1 MNSEVFGQHENI
13 DLIYN
18 SLSCAKAGLNDPSK
32 PLSNFLFVGDTSVG
46 KTYTA
51 KKIAKYFFGNEKS
64 FLQLNMSEYQDKTAI
79 SKLMGANDEGGLLTE
94 FVRNNPNCVVL
105 FDEVEKCEPKVLD
118 ILLHILDE
126 GYATDNLNR
135 NIDFSKTVVIMTSNI
150 GHREK
155 SAKSMGFAP
164 DKKQEKDVY
173 NSCVKKYFRPEL
185 LARVDEVLIFNEL
198 GERELRQII
207 RKELIE
213 IKSRLLERGINVVLQ
228 KKVEN
233 HIFNEIKN
241 DKNHARQIK
250 SVVKSLVQVPISN
263 FIVNNR
269 DVEKISINIV
279 DKSLEFA

>member
-1 MNSEVFGQHENI
+1 
-13 DLIYN
+13 
-18 SLSCAKAGLNDPSK
+18 
-32 PLSNFLFVGDTSVG
+32 
-46 KTYTA
+46 
-51 KKIAKYFFGNEKS
+51 
-64 FLQLNMSEYQDKTAI
+64 
-79 SKLMGANDEGGLLTE
+79 
-94 FVRNNPNCVVL
+94 
-105 FDEVEKCEPKVLD
+105 
-118 ILLHILDE
+118 
-126 GYATDNLNR
+126 
-135 NIDFSKTVVIMTSNI
+135 MTSNI